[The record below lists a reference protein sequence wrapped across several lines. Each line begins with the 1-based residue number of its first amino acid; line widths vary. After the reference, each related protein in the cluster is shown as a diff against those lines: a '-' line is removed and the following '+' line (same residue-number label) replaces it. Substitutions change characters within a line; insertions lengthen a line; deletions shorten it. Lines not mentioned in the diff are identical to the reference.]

1 MKETTY
7 PKLLIQTNMNVS
19 LAHGTGAVLLK
30 QLKNYPRKQIVN
42 VFSCMYGK
50 TELERSI
57 WLSTENNIRAK
68 VIYFT
73 YPIKQVIKG
82 ERVVEVYPYK
92 EAKKALLRLNFLP
105 QVLYVNPIK
114 QKDLEIALMLE
125 TQFEVP
131 TILYFQDYCNHEP
144 ETFFPYLKSILENK
158 RTKEFWVLT
167 QEMADDI
174 EEKIGIRAKVVNN
187 QHIEIPV
194 YKKEKFAQFDK
205 DFCIVMMGTIYS
217 AAILNAV
224 KTLWRMLKENL
235 PELSPIK
242 WYAHPKAIDKI
253 KTMNL
258 DLGQEVQYA
267 GFYQGEELSKK
278 LLEAEM
284 SIIPVNAEAS
294 GQDHIAKYSLPSRIS
309 ELASLGIPMFV
320 LASPDTATANYIR
333 RTKIAL
339 CETLSDLE
347 ACKAKMQEF
356 IQTPE
361 MRKEFSQ
368 RARCYAEQNLD
379 IKVYR
384 EELYDKF
391 IELWKTSIRD

>member
-1 MKETTY
+1 
-7 PKLLIQTNMNVS
+7 
-19 LAHGTGAVLLK
+19 
-30 QLKNYPRKQIVN
+30 
-42 VFSCMYGK
+42 
-50 TELERSI
+50 
-57 WLSTENNIRAK
+57 
-68 VIYFT
+68 
-73 YPIKQVIKG
+73 
-82 ERVVEVYPYK
+82 
-92 EAKKALLRLNFLP
+92 
-105 QVLYVNPIK
+105 
-114 QKDLEIALMLE
+114 
-125 TQFEVP
+125 
-131 TILYFQDYCNHEP
+131 
-144 ETFFPYLKSILENK
+144 
-158 RTKEFWVLT
+158 
-167 QEMADDI
+167 
-174 EEKIGIRAKVVNN
+174 
-187 QHIEIPV
+187 
-194 YKKEKFAQFDK
+194 
-205 DFCIVMMGTIYS
+205 MMGTIYS
-217 AAILNAV
+217 AATLNAV

-294 GQDHIAKYSLPSRIS
+294 GQDCIAKYSLPSRIS

-368 RARCYAEQNLD
+368 RARRYAEQNLD
-379 IKVYR
+379 IRVYR
-384 EELYDKF
+384 EELYGKF
-391 IELWKTSIRD
+391 VELWKTSIKD